1 MEAEERERPLLDDAR
16 RFHKQLDLISTLRV
30 CCCCGEERGSHEISD
45 CVYEEDDELL
55 EPLGGVLVRAHE
67 RSESRE
73 GAGGTAA
80 PATPL
85 QPLRLCISC
94 RLCLRANKMRP
105 ANASKCQQVPRRP
118 HSPAL
123 PHHRADVHQMARTP
137 RTYEPGVRE
146 AARSTEVARPSRCRS
161 RRRRCHGSRRR
172 LNPLYMHIIGVSLT
186 TFRPGMERN
195 ALELHITKLRRR

>member
-1 MEAEERERPLLDDAR
+1 MEAEEKERPLLDDAR
-16 RFHKQLDLISTLRV
+16 RFHQQLDLISTLRV

-94 RLCLRANKMRP
+94 RLCLRAKKMRP
-105 ANASKCQQVPRRP
+105 ANAFRLAEPDKRFTELSELERRLI
-118 HSPAL
+118 SPAI
-123 PHHRADVHQMARTP
+123 PS
-137 RTYEPGVRE
+137 VRVFTLHGE
-146 AARSTEVARPSRCRS
+146 GQYATRGGAMPATSTTLCRS
-161 RRRRCHGSRRR
+161 
-172 LNPLYMHIIGVSLT
+172 
-186 TFRPGMERN
+186 
-195 ALELHITKLRRR
+195 